1 MRNNDERVAAVKRRI
16 IEIEYKKK
24 IRRNN
29 FIAAAS
35 AVASFI
41 IIIIM
46 ADFIPG
52 LIGSN
57 SLNNY
62 SSYSTA
68 ASIFNNGAAKGYVII
83 AMTAFIL
90 GICVTILSYRI
101 RQYNK
106 KYMEELEEPDNQKES
121 EEKNG

>member
-46 ADFIPG
+46 ADFIAFSTG
-52 LIGSN
+52 LGCME
-57 SLNNY
+57 L
-62 SSYSTA
+62 
-68 ASIFNNGAAKGYVII
+68 FE
-83 AMTAFIL
+83 
-90 GICVTILSYRI
+90 I
-101 RQYNK
+101 RDGDSFGNTTRTDPEFQHHC
-106 KYMEELEEPDNQKES
+106 PH
-121 EEKNG
+121 